1 MIALSDSS
9 PVTNVE
15 PAEYQRL
22 LGYPRDHELDERALE
37 LSDEARA
44 WYAAHARPWI
54 YAREAQS
61 LDIGGDR
68 VVIDGVSFTSKRL
81 LNTLRDAAA
90 ESVVLVAVSAG
101 PEIEQEA
108 QRRWLDEKPDEYFF
122 FEVYGSAIVEHLVTT
137 AGGRLCA
144 VADADELAVLPH
156 YSPGY
161 PDWEI
166 ADQAPLFAL
175 IARDGLQSLPSS
187 VEVLESGMLRPKKA
201 LLAVFGLTRHL
212 DHVRKLGDLVPC
224 ENCTLPGCQYRRA
237 RYLRPRRRSE
247 VESMR
252 PANELPVGEQSA
264 SPLDRYATYTVNAK
278 ALRRWSGERLALDDN
293 EDGTID
299 ARFRYEGTT
308 CSNTGRPF
316 AFIYDVTLGPR
327 EGGYI
332 IVDQRCAPA
341 AGDEGHTFMCR
352 YQSAAPQ
359 LMASI
364 GEEKPLLGHA
374 LNDVLSWSRSTSGP
388 TCYCEGDSRAQKWG
402 VVLETIHY
410 ALVQR
415 ESPPI
420 DAPTSRKLQSQ

>member
-1 MIALSDSS
+1 MIALSDAS
-9 PVTNVE
+9 PATNVE

-22 LGYPRDHELDERALE
+22 LGYPRDHELDERAIE
-37 LSDEARA
+37 LSHEARA
-44 WYAAHARPWI
+44 WYAVHGRPWI
-54 YAREAQS
+54 YAREAHS
-61 LDIGGDR
+61 LDISFDR
-68 VVIDGVSFTSKRL
+68 VVIDGVSFSSKRL
-81 LNTLRDAAA
+81 LSTLRDADA

-108 QRRWLDEKPDEYFF
+108 QRRWQDEKPDEYFF
-122 FEVYGSAIVEHLVTT
+122 FEVYGSAIVEHLVTM
-137 AGGRLCA
+137 AGGRICA
-144 VADADELAVLPH
+144 LADAEAFAVLPH

-187 VEVLESGMLRPKKA
+187 VEVLHSGMLRPKKA

-212 DHVRKLGDLVPC
+212 DHVRKLGNLVPC

-237 RYLRPRRRSE
+237 GYRRPRRRSE

-252 PANELPVGEQSA
+252 APDELPAGQRSA
-264 SPLDRYATYTVNAK
+264 SPLDRDATYSVNAK

-293 EDGTID
+293 ADGTID
-299 ARFRYEGTT
+299 ARFRYDGTT
-308 CSNTGRPF
+308 CNTTGRPF
-316 AFIYDVTLGPR
+316 AFIYHVTLGPR

-332 IVDQRCAPA
+332 IAAQHCAPA

-352 YQSAAPQ
+352 YRSAAPQ

-364 GEEKPLLGHA
+364 GDEKPLLGHA
-374 LNDVLSWSRSTSGP
+374 LNDVLSWSRPTSGP
-388 TCYCEGDSRAQKWG
+388 TCYCEGESRAQKWG
-402 VVLETIHY
+402 VVLETIHF

-415 ESPPI
+415 DSPPI
-420 DAPTSRKLQSQ
+420 DTPTSRTPQRQ